1 MTTVTHKALRG
12 VPVAERGFS
21 LIELMIALLL
31 GLIVVGSAGSIYMAN
46 KRAYAAT
53 EVLGRVQE
61 SSRIAFELM
70 ARDIREA
77 AAVPCARDI
86 PIANVLGRGR
96 TGTAPP
102 PTDWK
107 YSFGD
112 GVLGYESGVA
122 MTDVP
127 ASGTG
132 SRYPGT
138 DAIELHG
145 GTDSGI
151 TVESHKTPS
160 AQFKVNKAGFI
171 KDGDILMVCDYEQA
185 SIFQVTSANNSN
197 VTIVH
202 NTGNSET
209 PGNCT
214 KALGYPVDCSAQCTG
229 GGSSGGGNG
238 NGNGNGN
245 GGGNSGPSNSKSCKE
260 YGRNSMIVTFRGV
273 RWYVGRNAQGGGSL
287 YRMNLANSLTGS
299 TTVPEEVTDGVENMQ
314 LTYLQDGQNDYAAA
328 NAITDWKRVKAVKVV
343 ITLERADALAT
354 RDVGADEVAR
364 QLNYVVTI
372 RNRVD

>member
-1 MTTVTHKALRG
+1 MTRVTSPSLRTAPSG
-12 VPVAERGFS
+12 MRGFS

-31 GLIVVGSAGSIYMAN
+31 GLIVIGSAGSIYLAN

-77 AAVPCARDI
+77 AAVPCAKDI
-86 PIANVLGRGR
+86 PIANVLDR
-96 TGTAPP
+96 TRSGTAPP

-107 YSFGD
+107 YNFGD
-112 GVLGYESGVA
+112 GVLGYEPGDAMSDVA
-122 MTDVP
+122 

-138 DAIELHG
+138 DAIELHSG
-145 GTDSGI
+145 ADSGI
-151 TVESHKTPS
+151 TVETHHAPS

-171 KDGDILMVCDYEQA
+171 QDGDILMVCDFNQA
-185 SIFQVTSANNSN
+185 SIFQVTNANNSN

-202 NTGNSET
+202 NAGNSET

-229 GGSSGGGNG
+229 SGGGG
-238 NGNGNGN
+238 GSGGNGNGN
-245 GGGNSGPSNSKSCKE
+245 GGGGSGPSNNKSCKE
-260 YGRNSMIVTFRGV
+260 YGRNSMIVRFRGV

-299 TTVPEEVTDGVENMQ
+299 TVMPEEVTDGVDNMQ
-314 LTYLQDGQNDYAAA
+314 LSYLLDGADDYVPAAA
-328 NAITDWKRVKAVKVV
+328 GMDWKKVKAVKVIV
-343 ITLERADALAT
+343 TLSRLDSLAT
-354 RDVGADEVAR
+354 GTNAVAR
-364 QLNYVVTI
+364 QLNYTVTI